1 MNQAIMLF
9 NNNNLMAYFSA
20 SVILL
25 VPLCSNA
32 ALYWPNWWQDYF
44 NDKSSLV
51 LFSLGYFYVYIK
63 HKSNSIKLLMLLLHV
78 S

>member
-51 LFSLGYFYVYIK
+51 LFSLGVRGFTLHCIK
-63 HKSNSIKLLMLLLHV
+63 HKSKNLHV